1 MLEKLK
7 NSKLLFLFLNSYIFW
22 IEKIKS
28 NLMSVALK
36 NKQWIS
42 RSNENYQPL
51 DWNKQSIFII

>member
-36 NKQWIS
+36 NKQ
-42 RSNENYQPL
+42 
-51 DWNKQSIFII
+51 